1 MINFAIPQFKDKPS
15 MTLFAIIGLLIL
27 GLLLIFIEILVIP
40 GITVVGVAGLLLM
53 GLGIYF
59 TFDMYGERTGWIT
72 LGSTLAVTGVSIYML
87 LRSGA
92 WRRMANKETVE
103 GKVNVISEDQAK
115 IGDSG
120 TTLTDLRPIGK
131 ALINGRKL
139 DVIARTG
146 YIDKN
151 RKVKVSDIETNKI
164 IVTQNS

>member
-1 MINFAIPQFKDKPS
+1 
-15 MTLFAIIGLLIL
+15 MTLIAIIGLLII

-40 GITVVGVAGLLLM
+40 GITIVGVAGLLLM

-59 TFDMYGERTGWIT
+59 TFDMYGERAGWIT
-72 LGSTLAVTGVSIYML
+72 LGGTLTVTGVSIYML

-103 GKVNVISEDQAK
+103 GKVNVITEKQAK
-115 IGDSG
+115 VGDAG

-131 ALINGRKL
+131 AMINGHKI
-139 DVIARTG
+139 DVVAQTG

-151 RKVKVSDIETNKI
+151 RKVKVAEIETNKI
-164 IVTQNS
+164 IVTQNSL